1 MALRTSWQLDNPAAV
16 LEEGAQHPRLAMMY
30 IAEAQPAAVLV
41 APDRV
46 NAESRLAFRRQALE
60 YLERASH
67 AKTAFV
73 LDLRGTTDIDASGLG
88 ILVLLQKRARE
99 YGLVTRLIGP
109 SVAVRDALNAAR
121 LDYLF
126 EIVE

>member
-1 MALRTSWQLDNPAAV
+1 
-16 LEEGAQHPRLAMMY
+16 MMY

-41 APDRV
+41 APSHV
-46 NAESRLAFRRQALE
+46 TAENRLSFRRQALE
-60 YLERASH
+60 YLERASQ

-73 LDLRGTTDIDASGLG
+73 VDLRATNDIDASGLG

-99 YGLVTRLIGP
+99 YGLVTRLVGP
-109 SVAVRDALNAAR
+109 SPAVREALRGAR

-126 EIVE
+126 EIMD

>member
-1 MALRTSWQLDNPAAV
+1 
-16 LEEGAQHPRLAMMY
+16 MMY
-30 IAEAQPAAVLV
+30 IAEAQPVPVLV
-41 APDRV
+41 APDHV
-46 NAESRLAFRRQALE
+46 TAENRLSFRRQALE

-73 LDLRGTTDIDASGLG
+73 VDLRATNDIDASGLG

-99 YGLVTRLIGP
+99 YGLVTRLVGP
-109 SVAVRDALNAAR
+109 VPAVRDALRGAR

-126 EIVE
+126 EIVD